1 MKVVD
6 LETRI
11 SIRDMLISP
20 DRDSITI
27 GWCMFVDEYKE
38 EIIRRIKLHI
48 YPDLASRSLAI
59 DYLNRSISRSKYYQK
74 KKNESDDS
82 R

>member
-11 SIRDMLISP
+11 SIRDMLISS
-20 DRDSITI
+20 DRDSVTI

-38 EIIRRIKLHI
+38 EIIRRIKLNV
-48 YPDLASRSLAI
+48 YPDLTSRSLAVEF
-59 DYLNRSISRSKYYQK
+59 LTRSISRSKYCQK
-74 KKNESDDS
+74 KKNETNDS

>member
-20 DRDSITI
+20 DRDSITL

-48 YPDLASRSLAI
+48 YPDLASRSLAV
-59 DYLNRSISRSKYYQK
+59 DYLNRSISRSKYNQK
-74 KKNESDDS
+74 KKNETNDS

>member
-1 MKVVD
+1 MKRVD

-11 SIRDMLISP
+11 SIRDMLISQ
-20 DRDSITI
+20 DRDSVTI

-38 EIIRRIKLHI
+38 EIIRRIKLQI
-48 YPDLASRSLAI
+48 YPDLTSLGLAI
-59 DYLNRSISRSKYYQK
+59 AYLNRSISQSKYHQK
-74 KKNESDDS
+74 KNNETNDS

>member
-11 SIRDMLISP
+11 SIRDMLISQ
-20 DRDSITI
+20 DRDSVTI

-38 EIIRRIKLHI
+38 EIIRRIKLQI
-48 YPDLASRSLAI
+48 YPNLTSLGLAI
-59 DYLNRSISRSKYYQK
+59 DYLNRSISQSKYHQK
-74 KKNESDDS
+74 KNNETNDS

>member
-11 SIRDMLISP
+11 SIRDMLISS
-20 DRDSITI
+20 DRDSATI

-48 YPDLASRSLAI
+48 YPDLTSRVAAI
-59 DYLNRSISRSKYYQK
+59 EYLNRSINRSKYYQK
-74 KKNESDDS
+74 KKNETNDS

>member
-48 YPDLASRSLAI
+48 YPDLTSHSLAI
-59 DYLNRSISRSKYYQK
+59 DYLNRSISRSKYYKK
-74 KKNESDDS
+74 KKNESNDS

>member
-1 MKVVD
+1 MKVVE
-6 LETRI
+6 LEVRI
-11 SIRDMLISP
+11 AIRNMLISP
-20 DRDSITI
+20 DRDSVTI

-59 DYLNRSISRSKYYQK
+59 DYLNRSISRSKHYQK
-74 KKNESDDS
+74 KKNESNDS

>member
-20 DRDSITI
+20 DRDSHTI

-48 YPDLASRSLAI
+48 YPDLTSYSLAVE
-59 DYLNRSISRSKYYQK
+59 YLNRSISRSKYYQK
-74 KKNESDDS
+74 KKNETNDS

>member
-1 MKVVD
+1 MKRVD

-11 SIRDMLISP
+11 SIRDMLLSS
-20 DRDSITI
+20 DRDSVTI

-48 YPDLASRSLAI
+48 YPDLTSRGLAI
-59 DYLNRSISRSKYYQK
+59 DYLTRSISRSKYNQK
-74 KKNESDDS
+74 KRNETNDS

>member
-1 MKVVD
+1 MKVVE
-6 LETRI
+6 LEVRI
-11 SIRDMLISP
+11 AIRNMLISP
-20 DRDSITI
+20 DRDSVTI

-74 KKNESDDS
+74 KKNESNDS

>member
-1 MKVVD
+1 MKKVD

-11 SIRDMLISP
+11 SIRNMLISP

-38 EIIRRIKLHI
+38 EIIRRVKLHI
-48 YPDLASRSLAI
+48 YPDLTTHYSVI
-59 DYLNRSISRSKYYQK
+59 EYLNRSISRSKYYQK
-74 KKNESDDS
+74 KKNETNDS

>member
-1 MKVVD
+1 MKVMD

-20 DRDSITI
+20 DRDSATI

-59 DYLNRSISRSKYYQK
+59 EHLNRSISRSKYYQK
-74 KKNESDDS
+74 KKNETNDS

>member
-1 MKVVD
+1 MKRVD

-20 DRDSITI
+20 DRDSITV

-59 DYLNRSISRSKYYQK
+59 EYLNKSISRSKYFQK
-74 KKNESDDS
+74 KKNETNDS

>member
-11 SIRDMLISP
+11 SIRDMLISQ
-20 DRDSITI
+20 DRDSVTI

-48 YPDLASRSLAI
+48 YPDLTTLGLAI
-59 DYLNRSISRSKYYQK
+59 DYLNRSISQSKYHQK
-74 KKNESDDS
+74 KKNETNDS

>member
-11 SIRDMLISP
+11 SIRDMLISR
-20 DRDSITI
+20 DRDVATI
-27 GWCMFVDEYKE
+27 GWYMFVDEYKE
-38 EIIRRIKLHI
+38 EIIRRIKLYV
-48 YPDLASRSLAI
+48 YPDLTSPSLAI
-59 DYLNRSISRSKYYQK
+59 DYLTRSISQSKYQQK
-74 KKNESDDS
+74 KKNETNDS